1 MAFSEALKAKI
12 LVVEDDGII
21 LFDIKEVLEQ
31 EGYQVFTA
39 LNPGQALILLK
50 THLPDLVMLDIHLE
64 NELTGIDLAK
74 FIMDQ
79 NPGLPYVYL
88 TSYTDSKTL
97 EQVKGTAPAAYIAK
111 PFHQAQLKST
121 IELVLADQKKKLQN
135 STLTLEQLN
144 RRLNIGLTDKEWI
157 ITQLLA
163 QGKSNEQLGA
173 QLQCSVNT
181 VKFHIKNI
189 YDKLEVHSRSELLIK
204 LGKQG

>member
-1 MAFSEALKAKI
+1 MTLHEAYKAKI

-31 EGYQVFTA
+31 EGYYVLTA
-39 LNPGQALILLK
+39 LNPGQALILLN
-50 THLPDLVMLDIHLE
+50 THSPDLVLLEIHLE
-64 NELTGIDLAK
+64 SDITGIDLAK
-74 FIMDQ
+74 YIMDQ
-79 NPGLPYVYL
+79 NLGISFIYL

-97 EQVKGTAPAAYIAK
+97 EQVKGTTPAAYIAK

-144 RRLNIGLTDKEWI
+144 KRLSIGLTDKEWI

-163 QGKSNEQLGA
+163 QGKSNEQMGA
-173 QLQCSVNT
+173 QLKCSINT

-204 LGKQG
+204 LRK

>member
-1 MAFSEALKAKI
+1 MTLHEAYKAKI

-31 EGYQVFTA
+31 EGYYVLTA
-39 LNPGQALILLK
+39 LNPGQALILLN
-50 THLPDLVMLDIHLE
+50 THSPDLVLLDIHLE
-64 NELTGIDLAK
+64 SDITGIDLAK
-74 FIMDQ
+74 YIMDQ
-79 NPGLPYVYL
+79 NLGISFIYL

-97 EQVKGTAPAAYIAK
+97 EQVKGTTPAAYIAK

-144 RRLNIGLTDKEWI
+144 KRLSIGLTDKEWI

-163 QGKSNEQLGA
+163 QGKSNEQMGA
-173 QLQCSVNT
+173 QLKCSINT

-204 LGKQG
+204 LRN

>member
-1 MAFSEALKAKI
+1 MTLHEAYKAKI

-31 EGYQVFTA
+31 EGYYVLTA
-39 LNPGQALILLK
+39 LNPGQALILLN
-50 THLPDLVMLDIHLE
+50 THSPDLVLLDIHLE
-64 NELTGIDLAK
+64 SDITGIDLAK
-74 FIMDQ
+74 YIMDQ
-79 NPGLPYVYL
+79 NLGISFIYL

-97 EQVKGTAPAAYIAK
+97 EQVKGTTPAAYIAK

-144 RRLNIGLTDKEWI
+144 KRLSIGLTDKEWI

-163 QGKSNEQLGA
+163 QGKSNEQMGA
-173 QLQCSVNT
+173 QLKCSINT

-204 LGKQG
+204 LRK

>member
-1 MAFSEALKAKI
+1 MAIQEADKAKI

-31 EGYQVFTA
+31 EGYYVLTA
-39 LNPGQALILLK
+39 LNPGQALILLN
-50 THLPDLVMLDIHLE
+50 THSPDLVLLDIHLE
-64 NELTGIDLAK
+64 SELTGIDLAK
-74 FIMDQ
+74 YIMDQ
-79 NPGLPYVYL
+79 NLGISFIYL

-97 EQVKGTAPAAYIAK
+97 EQVKGTTPAAYIAK

-144 RRLNIGLTDKEWI
+144 KRLSIGLTDKEWI

-163 QGKSNEQLGA
+163 QGKSNEQMGA
-173 QLQCSVNT
+173 QLKCSINT

-204 LGKQG
+204 LRN

>member
-1 MAFSEALKAKI
+1 MAIQEADKAKI

-31 EGYQVFTA
+31 EGYKVLTA
-39 LNPGQALILLK
+39 LNPGQALVLLN
-50 THLPDLVMLDIHLE
+50 THSPDLVLLDIHLE
-64 NELTGIDLAK
+64 SELTGIDLAK
-74 FIMDQ
+74 YIMDQ
-79 NPGLPYVYL
+79 NLGMPFVYL
-88 TSYTDSKTL
+88 TSYTDGKTL
-97 EQVKGTAPAAYIAK
+97 EQVKGTTPAAYIAK

-121 IELVLADQKKKLQN
+121 IELVLAGQKKKLQN
-135 STLTLEQLN
+135 SNLTLEQLN
-144 RRLNIGLTDKEWI
+144 KRLNIALTDKEWI

-163 QGKSNEQLGA
+163 QGKSNEQMGT

-204 LGKQG
+204 LGK

>member
-1 MAFSEALKAKI
+1 MAIQEADKAKI

-31 EGYQVFTA
+31 EGYYVLTA
-39 LNPGQALILLK
+39 LNPGQALILLN
-50 THLPDLVMLDIHLE
+50 THSPDLVLLDIHLE
-64 NELTGIDLAK
+64 SDITGIDLAK
-74 FIMDQ
+74 YIMDQ
-79 NPGLPYVYL
+79 NLGISFIYL

-97 EQVKGTAPAAYIAK
+97 EQVKGTTPAAYIAK

-144 RRLNIGLTDKEWI
+144 KRLSIGLTDKEWI

-163 QGKSNEQLGA
+163 QGKSNEQMGA
-173 QLQCSVNT
+173 QLKCSINT

-204 LGKQG
+204 LRK